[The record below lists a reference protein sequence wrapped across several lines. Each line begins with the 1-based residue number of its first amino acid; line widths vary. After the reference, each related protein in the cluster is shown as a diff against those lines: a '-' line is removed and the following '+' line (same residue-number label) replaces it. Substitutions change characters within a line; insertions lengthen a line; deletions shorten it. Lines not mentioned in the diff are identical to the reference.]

1 MTSLFNEQETISIRR
16 SESAIQA
23 QREGSEVSLDLSGT
37 QKLIENL
44 AIYGNPLLNASSE
57 LLALLVS
64 LPRQGSP
71 LDIDGF
77 RQQLL
82 DGIADF
88 KRRGLFLDYHPSVIE
103 KSCFV
108 LCAAFDET
116 ILYTG
121 WGEKSRW
128 ENHSLLSK
136 VFNQRDGGEVFFHLL
151 EQARRQPSKLVDFL
165 ELQYVLIM
173 LGFMGKYRHSDRRKI
188 NELQSE
194 LYSVIRYY
202 REDSVLSVPKTP
214 DLPEIQK
221 PWCFLSV
228 SKLLL
233 ISFLVVLGSYLF
245 SEFWYKNRSES
256 TLFAFTSLNM
266 NGFIH
271 TTQKDDLVYISTA
284 DDLGLV
290 DKKAQDE
297 HTANNIEAP
306 SVIEWEVLLAD
317 FSNRV
322 DAERLAK
329 DLKASGYTVKLR
341 DIAGGAELIVPNQT
355 DLIKAKILKN
365 ELNVRFGLNASVRR
379 HRQQQE

>member
-16 SESAIQA
+16 TESTRRVPNEEPA
-23 QREGSEVSLDLSGT
+23 VSLDLSGT
-37 QKLIENL
+37 EKLIENL
-44 AIYGNPLLNASSE
+44 AIYGNPLLNAASE

-88 KRRGLFLDYHPSVIE
+88 KRRGLFLDYHPSVVE

-121 WGEKSRW
+121 WGVKSRW
-128 ENHSLLSK
+128 ENNSLLSK
-136 VFNQRDGGEVFFHLL
+136 VFNQRNGGEVFFHLL
-151 EQARRQPSKLVDFL
+151 DQARRQPSKLVDFL

-173 LGFMGKYRHSDRRKI
+173 LGFLGKYRHSERHKI

-194 LYSVIRYY
+194 LYTIVRYY
-202 REDSVLSVPKTP
+202 REESALLVPKTP
-214 DLPEIQK
+214 ELPDIQK
-221 PWCFLSV
+221 PWCFLST

-233 ISFLVVLGSYLF
+233 ISLSVILGSYLF
-245 SEFWYKNRSES
+245 SEYWYGNRSEP
-256 TLFAFTSLNM
+256 TLLAFSSLKM
-266 NGFIH
+266 DGFIH
-271 TTQKDDLVYISTA
+271 TTQNEDLVYIST
-284 DDLGLV
+284 DEDLGLIDKAKEEQQVV
-290 DKKAQDE
+290 D
-297 HTANNIEAP
+297 TATP
-306 SVIEWEVLLAD
+306 STIGWQVLLAE
-317 FSNRV
+317 FSERA
-322 DAERLAK
+322 DGERLAK
-329 DLKASGYTVKLR
+329 DLKAAGYTVELN
-341 DIAGGAELIVPNQT
+341 DVAGGTELIVPNQADIT
-355 DLIKAKILKN
+355 KAKLLKN

-379 HRQQQE
+379 NRQQQ